1 VARLM
6 GPVIGAMVFVLLEHW
21 LGGVS
26 EHWQFF
32 LGLTLLMVVMFARGG
47 VLGLL
52 LRKDQA

>member
-1 VARLM
+1 M